1 MGPHKPRALMTAE
14 ERDSVNARVRA
25 YRELHREERRERN
38 RARARAYYRKH
49 RDQLRAYSREWQ
61 RRKRAEQPEIE
72 RQKRRAKYI
81 RTYSP
86 EKAAA
91 RNRRAKYG
99 LGPDQYI
106 RLFNEQGGVCAVCQ
120 HETPWRSLDV
130 DHDHMSGRVR
140 GLLCSNCNR
149 AIGLCNDDPER
160 LRAAAAYLEQA
171 RLARRDVDAEAA

>member
-1 MGPHKPRALMTAE
+1 MHAFVRTVNSIAK
-14 ERDSVNARVRA
+14 SVVSATG
-25 YRELHREERRERN
+25 
-38 RARARAYYRKH
+38 ARARAYYRKH

-130 DHDHMSGRVR
+130 DHDHMSGA
-140 GLLCSNCNR
+140 R
-149 AIGLCNDDPER
+149 AGPLVLELQSCY
-160 LRAAAAYLEQA
+160 RA
-171 RLARRDVDAEAA
+171 V